1 MSQQSWM
8 SAALVTLAIASQTA
22 PVVHAERLEPA
33 SFAGWTV
40 YVNATES
47 RMTRELGDGHR
58 FLGIDFDAAAASE
71 RAAVLGGQ
79 VLVRRLE
86 MSGAGGRSV
95 DVPSAR
101 VHHWRGVVF
110 VPGVTLAELLA
121 ELRRNAP
128 PAGRDD
134 VLASRV
140 LERGPDRMKVYLKL
154 QRRKLV
160 TVVYNTEHLVTFRTY
175 GPARASTV
183 SVATKIA
190 ELENPGTPEERE
202 RPQGDDR
209 GFLWKLNAYWR
220 YEQVAGGV
228 IAECESISLS
238 RDAPA
243 LVRYVVEPLIESTA
257 RESMERTLTAFR
269 ARFTAATRS

>member
-1 MSQQSWM
+1 MAQRSWM
-8 SAALVTLAIASQTA
+8 PAVLVTAALAMQTA
-22 PVVHAERLEPA
+22 PLVHAARLESA
-33 SFAGWTV
+33 SLAGWTA
-40 YVNATES
+40 YVHATE
-47 RMTRELGDGHR
+47 RRLTRELADGRR
-58 FLGIDFDAAAASE
+58 FLGIDFDSDAASE

-86 MSGAGGRSV
+86 VPGADGGPI

-101 VHHWRGVVF
+101 VHHWRGAVF
-110 VPGVTLAELLA
+110 VPGVTLADLLA

-128 PAGRDD
+128 PAGQDD
-134 VLASRV
+134 VLVSRV

-154 QRRKLV
+154 QRRKIV
-160 TVVYNTEHLVTFRTY
+160 TVVLDTEHVVTFNTY
-175 GPARASTV
+175 GLARASTV

-243 LVRYVVEPLIESTA
+243 VVRYVVEPLIESTA
-257 RESMERTLTAFR
+257 REAMDRTLTSFR
-269 ARFTAATRS
+269 MRFAPKTRS

>member
-1 MSQQSWM
+1 M
-8 SAALVTLAIASQTA
+8 
-22 PVVHAERLEPA
+22 
-33 SFAGWTV
+33 F
-40 YVNATES
+40 
-47 RMTRELGDGHR
+47 
-58 FLGIDFDAAAASE
+58 
-71 RAAVLGGQ
+71 
-79 VLVRRLE
+79 
-86 MSGAGGRSV
+86 
-95 DVPSAR
+95 PSAR

-160 TVVYNTEHLVTFRTY
+160 TVVYNTEHVVTFRTY

-220 YEQVAGGV
+220 YEQVA
-228 IAECESISLS
+228 
-238 RDAPA
+238 
-243 LVRYVVEPLIESTA
+243 
-257 RESMERTLTAFR
+257 
-269 ARFTAATRS
+269 AA

>member
-8 SAALVTLAIASQTA
+8 PAVLVTLAIVQSA
-22 PVVHAERLEPA
+22 PVVHAERLGPA
-33 SFAGWTV
+33 SFAGWTA

-47 RMTRELGDGHR
+47 RVTRELRDGHR
-58 FLGIDFDAAAASE
+58 FLGIDFDADAASE

-79 VLVRRLE
+79 VLVRRLDV
-86 MSGAGGRSV
+86 SGADGRSI

-110 VPGVTLAELLA
+110 VPGVTIAELLA

-128 PAGRDD
+128 PARRDD

-140 LERGPDRMKVYLKL
+140 LERGADRMKLYLKL

-160 TVVYNTEHLVTFRTY
+160 TVVYNTEHVVLFRTY

-243 LVRYVVEPLIESTA
+243 LVRYVVEPLVESSA
-257 RESMERTLTAFR
+257 RESMERTVTALR
-269 ARFTAATRS
+269 ARFTATTGS